1 MKPMPISSASGE
13 PVAPELPLG
22 QRGPRADLMV
32 QLKCQGQATARELA
46 ESLGCSLNAVRH
58 HLKEL
63 EAEGLVTFERAH
75 RQVGAPAHAY
85 RLSSQG
91 HALFPDRYAR
101 TVSDLLDHLLRQ
113 QGREAVVELLK
124 SHFGALARRIEAEA
138 ALSTPE
144 RRGEVVARVL
154 AAEGYMATWAGDA
167 ARLTEHNCPH
177 QLVAERFPEVCQAE
191 EEFLANAFGTG
202 VERLSRIAGG
212 CGTCSYAVGTR
223 HEGNGAA
230 A

>member
-1 MKPMPISSASGE
+1 MKPISLPQR
-13 PVAPELPLG
+13 PVEATAPEMPLG
-22 QRGPRADLMV
+22 HRGPRAELMIH
-32 QLKCQGQATARELA
+32 LKSMGQATARELA
-46 ESLGCSLNAVRH
+46 EALGCSLNAVRH

-75 RQVGAPAHAY
+75 RGVGAPAHAY
-85 RLSSQG
+85 RLSAQG

-101 TVSDLLDHLLRQ
+101 TVSDLLDHLLAQ

-124 SHFGALARRIEAEA
+124 AHYHALARRIEAEVA
-138 ALSTPE
+138 ASAPE

-154 AAEGYMATWAGDA
+154 AAEGYMATWADGD

-177 QLVAERFPEVCQAE
+177 QLVAERFPEVCEAE
-191 EEFLANAFGTG
+191 EAFLARAFRAG

-223 HEGNGAA
+223 EGAKGAME
-230 A
+230 